1 MKQKNVRLAAFYLAA
16 WAAMNGFKNT
26 MFNKIE
32 SSPKRSI
39 YNLPQF
45 KVGKHLFYAKNE
57 KDALK
62 YAKKRGMW
70 DGVSQPIR
78 VM

>member
-1 MKQKNVRLAAFYLAA
+1 MKNVKFVALLAALS
-16 WAAMNGFKNT
+16 AMNGFKNP
-26 MFNKIE
+26 MFSKIE
-32 SSPKRSI
+32 SSPKRSA

-70 DGVSQPIR
+70 DGFSMPVL
-78 VM
+78 VK

>member
-1 MKQKNVRLAAFYLAA
+1 MKNVKFITLLAALS
-16 WAAMNGFKNT
+16 AMNGFKNP
-26 MFNKIE
+26 MSSKIE
-32 SSPKRSI
+32 SSPKRST

-70 DGVSQPIR
+70 DGVSQPVR